1 MIKQIE
7 KEIRDLQKALA
18 EVQKGQA
25 DLCLQA
31 CQGDSEIREKDEKLE
46 ELESRAK
53 TINGAI
59 HDLQRKR
66 QVLMSESIMKKASQ
80 SNP

>member
-7 KEIRDLQKALA
+7 KEIRDLQKARA

-25 DLCLQA
+25 ALCLQP
-31 CQGDSEIREKDEKLE
+31 CRGDSEIREKDEELE
-46 ELESRAK
+46 ELERRAK
-53 TINGAI
+53 TINGTI

-66 QVLMSESIMKKASQ
+66 QVLMSESIMKEASQ

>member
-25 DLCLQA
+25 ALCLQP
-31 CQGDSEIREKDEKLE
+31 CQGDFEIREKDEKLE
-46 ELESRAK
+46 ELGRQAK
-53 TINGAI
+53 TINGTI

-66 QVLMSESIMKKASQ
+66 QVLMSESIMKEDSQ
-80 SNP
+80 SKP

>member
-25 DLCLQA
+25 ALCLQP
-31 CQGDSEIREKDEKLE
+31 CQGDLEIREKDEKLE
-46 ELESRAK
+46 ELERRSK
-53 TINGAI
+53 TINGSI

-66 QVLMSESIMKKASQ
+66 QVLMSESIMKEAS
-80 SNP
+80 

>member
-53 TINGAI
+53 TMSRAI

-66 QVLMSESIMKKASQ
+66 QVLMSESIMKEKLDG
-80 SNP
+80 

>member
-25 DLCLQA
+25 ALCLQP

>member
-25 DLCLQA
+25 ALCLQP
-31 CQGDSEIREKDEKLE
+31 CQGDSEIREKDKKLE
-46 ELESRAK
+46 ELQ
-53 TINGAI
+53 G
-59 HDLQRKR
+59 
-66 QVLMSESIMKKASQ
+66 ASQ
-80 SNP
+80 SGRPRTSAADSPLMLTFK